1 MILKEFIRAILREGT
16 VLGPKVTDAEKRDVP
31 ALQRPGR
38 MHNQVLQL
46 GARYERIWI
55 SDPSGRID
63 PTTGKP
69 ARFPVQKKMVDSYV
83 WLKENPTDSDPHAP
97 GAWFKRFEVG
107 DDDAAD
113 GISPLTPSQKIQDRR
128 LARVTAAEEERAR
141 NAPPTVVRR
150 RRNDETGEEESL
162 TPVRRR

>member
-1 MILKEFIRAILREGT
+1 MILKEFIRAILSEGT

-63 PTTGKP
+63 PSTGKP

-83 WLKENPTDSDPHAP
+83 WLKENPTDSDPHSP

-107 DDDAAD
+107 DDDAARD
-113 GISPLTPSQKIQDRR
+113 IPLTAPQGAVDRR
-128 LARVTAAEEERAR
+128 QARVTAAEEERGR

-150 RRNDETGEEESL
+150 RRNEETGEEESL
-162 TPVRRR
+162 TPIRRR

>member
-83 WLKENPTDSDPHAP
+83 WLKENPTDSDPHSP
-97 GAWFKRFEVG
+97 GAWYKRYETG
-107 DDDAAD
+107 DDDAARD
-113 GISPLTPSQKIQDRR
+113 IPLAAPQGAVDRR
-128 LARVTAAEEERAR
+128 QTRVNAVADERAR

-150 RRNDETGEEESL
+150 RRDEETGEEVSL
-162 TPVRRR
+162 TPIRRR

>member
-1 MILKEFIRAILREGT
+1 MILKEFIRAMLREGT

-63 PTTGKP
+63 PSTGKP

-83 WLKENPTDSDPHAP
+83 WLKENPTDSDPHSS

-107 DDDAAD
+107 DDDAARD
-113 GISPLTPSQKIQDRR
+113 IPLTAPQGAVDRR
-128 LARVTAAEEERAR
+128 QARVTTAEEERGR

-150 RRNDETGEEESL
+150 RRNEETGEEESL
-162 TPVRRR
+162 TPIRRR

>member
-1 MILKEFIRAILREGT
+1 MLLKEFIRAALTEGS
-16 VLGPKVTDAEKRDVP
+16 VIGPKVTDAEKRDVP

-46 GARYERIWI
+46 GARYEQIWI
-55 SDPSGRID
+55 RDPSGRID
-63 PTTGKP
+63 SVTGKP
-69 ARFPVQKKMVDSYV
+69 ARFPIQKKVVDSYI

-97 GAWFKRFEVG
+97 GAWHKRYEAG
-107 DDDAAD
+107 DDDAAG
-113 GISPLTPSQKIQDRR
+113 GISPLAPSQKIQDRR

-150 RRNDETGEEESL
+150 RRNEETGEEESL
-162 TPVRRR
+162 TPLRRR

>member
-1 MILKEFIRAILREGT
+1 MILKEFIRAVLSEGS
-16 VLGPKVTDAEKRDVP
+16 VIGPKVTDAEKRDIP

-55 SDPSGRID
+55 RDPSGRID

-69 ARFPVQKKMVDSYV
+69 VRFPVQKKVVDSYV
-83 WLKENPTDSDPHAP
+83 WLKENPTDSDPHSP
-97 GAWFKRFEVG
+97 GAWYKRYETG
-107 DDDAAD
+107 DDSVAD

-128 LARVTAAEEERAR
+128 QARVTAAAEERAR

-150 RRNDETGEEESL
+150 RRDEETGEEVSL
-162 TPVRRR
+162 TPIRRR